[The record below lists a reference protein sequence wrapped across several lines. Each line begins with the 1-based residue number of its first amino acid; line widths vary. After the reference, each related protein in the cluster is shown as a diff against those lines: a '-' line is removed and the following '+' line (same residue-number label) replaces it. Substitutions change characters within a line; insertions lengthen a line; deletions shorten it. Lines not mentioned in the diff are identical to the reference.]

1 MSDKQLGQLLA
12 AISDLQV
19 SLDALG
25 IDVEDLRKGACKDR
39 HEPPP
44 GWVTRAS
51 RLSDSL
57 EDESDALFAAHLTA
71 AQDSVVAYI
80 ALAALAGSAATALF
94 MLLLVG
100 G

>member
-1 MSDKQLGQLLA
+1 MNDKQLERVLK

-19 SLDALG
+19 SVDALG
-25 IDVEDLRKGACKDR
+25 LDLEDLRNSARKDDER
-39 HEPPP
+39 VPP
-44 GWVTRAS
+44 WVLRAS
-51 RLSDSL
+51 RLSDDL
-57 EDESDALFAAHLTA
+57 EDESDTLLPAFFAA

>member
-1 MSDKQLGQLLA
+1 VSDEQFGQLLA
-12 AISDLQV
+12 ALNDIQT
-19 SLDALG
+19 SLDGLG
-25 IDVEDLRKGACKDR
+25 LDVEAMRKGARKDR
-39 HEPPP
+39 DEPPP
-44 GWVTRAS
+44 GWVLRAS
-51 RLSDSL
+51 RLSESL
-57 EDESDALFAAHLTA
+57 EDESAALFPAYLAA

>member
-1 MSDKQLGQLLA
+1 VNDKQLEQLLS
-12 AISDLQV
+12 AISDLQT

-25 IDVEDLRKGACKDR
+25 LDLEELRKSARKDR
-39 HEPPP
+39 DERIPP
-44 GWVTRAS
+44 WVLRAS
-51 RLSDSL
+51 RLSESL
-57 EDESDALFAAHLTA
+57 EDESDALFPAFFAA